1 MDFKNAIFIIVASI
15 VLLTSFSGCTESDST
30 TSNETGEIVYA
41 TIQTNYG
48 NMTFELYPD
57 KAPITVENFKKYA
70 ETGFFDGTIFHRV
83 IKGFMV
89 QGGGF
94 TKDGI
99 QKETF
104 APIKNEADNG
114 LSNKRGTIAMAR
126 TNIVDS
132 ATSQFFIN
140 TVDNSYLDYQN
151 DQNYGYAVFGELT
164 DGFDV
169 LDKIE
174 NVATANNGQYQNWP
188 VEDVIIE
195 KVTIDP
201 IKK

>member
-70 ETGFFDGTIFHRV
+70 ESGFYEGTIFHRV
-83 IKGFMV
+83 ISDFMV

-94 TKDGI
+94 TANGTK
-99 QKETF
+99 KETLD
-104 APIKNEADNG
+104 PIKNEAKNG

-195 KVTIDP
+195 KVTIDE
-201 IKK
+201 

>member
-15 VLLTSFSGCTESDST
+15 VLLTSFSGCTEDNSSST
-30 TSNETGEIVYA
+30 DETGETVYA

-57 KAPITVENFKKYA
+57 KAPITVENFKEYA
-70 ETGFFDGTIFHRV
+70 ESGFYEGTIFHRV
-83 IKGFMV
+83 ISDFMV

-94 TKDGI
+94 TANGTK
-99 QKETF
+99 KETID
-104 APIKNEADNG
+104 PIKNEADNG

-151 DQNYGYAVFGELT
+151 DQNYGYAVFGEMT

-195 KVTIDP
+195 KVTIEE
-201 IKK
+201 

>member
-15 VLLTSFSGCTESDST
+15 VLLTSFSGCTEDNSSST
-30 TSNETGEIVYA
+30 DETGEIVYA

-70 ETGFFDGTIFHRV
+70 ESGFYEGTIFHRV
-83 IKGFMV
+83 ISDFMV

-94 TKDGI
+94 AVNGTK
-99 QKETF
+99 KETLD
-104 APIKNEADNG
+104 PIKNEADNG

-195 KVTIDP
+195 KVTIDE
-201 IKK
+201 

>member
-30 TSNETGEIVYA
+30 TSNETGEVVYA

-57 KAPITVENFKKYA
+57 KAPITVENFKEYA
-70 ETGFFDGTIFHRV
+70 ESGFYEGTIFHRV
-83 IKGFMV
+83 ISDFMV

-94 TKDGI
+94 TANGTK
-99 QKETF
+99 KETLD
-104 APIKNEADNG
+104 PIKNEAKNG

-126 TNIVDS
+126 TTIVDS

-151 DQNYGYAVFGELT
+151 DQNYGYAVFGEMT
-164 DGFDV
+164 DGFEV

-195 KVTIDP
+195 KVI
-201 IKK
+201 IEG

>member
-70 ETGFFDGTIFHRV
+70 ESGFYEGTIFHRV
-83 IKGFMV
+83 ISDFMI

-94 TKDGI
+94 TVNGTK
-99 QKETF
+99 KETID
-104 APIKNEADNG
+104 PIKNEAKNG

-140 TVDNSYLDYQN
+140 TVDNSYLDYQ
-151 DQNYGYAVFGELT
+151 DDSNYGYAVFGKMI

-169 LDKIE
+169 LEKIE

-188 VEDVIIE
+188 IEDVIIE
-195 KVTIDP
+195 KVKIEE
-201 IKK
+201 

>member
-15 VLLTSFSGCTESDST
+15 VFLISFAGCTESDST
-30 TSNETGEIVYA
+30 TSNETCEIVYA

-70 ETGFFDGTIFHRV
+70 ESGFYEGTIFHRV
-83 IKGFMV
+83 ISDFMV

-94 TKDGI
+94 NIDGTK
-99 QKETF
+99 KETLD
-104 APIKNEADNG
+104 PIKNEADNG

-126 TNIVDS
+126 TTIVDS

-140 TVDNSYLDYQN
+140 TVDNSYLDYQ
-151 DQNYGYAVFGELT
+151 DDSNYGYAVFGKMT

-169 LDKIE
+169 LDEIE

-188 VEDVIIE
+188 VENVIIE
-195 KVTIDP
+195 KVTIEE
-201 IKK
+201 

>member
-15 VLLTSFSGCTESDST
+15 VFLISFAGCTESDST
-30 TSNETGEIVYA
+30 TSNETCEIVYA

-70 ETGFFDGTIFHRV
+70 ESGFYEETIFHRV
-83 IKGFMV
+83 ISDFMV

-94 TKDGI
+94 NIDGTK
-99 QKETF
+99 KETLD
-104 APIKNEADNG
+104 PIKNEADNG

-126 TNIVDS
+126 TTIVDS

-140 TVDNSYLDYQN
+140 TVDNSYLDYQ
-151 DQNYGYAVFGELT
+151 DDSNYGYAVFGKMI

-169 LDKIE
+169 LDEIE

-188 VEDVIIE
+188 VENVIIE
-195 KVTIDP
+195 KVTIEE
-201 IKK
+201 

>member
-70 ETGFFDGTIFHRV
+70 ESGFYEGTIFHRV
-83 IKGFMV
+83 ISDFMI

-94 TKDGI
+94 TVNGTK
-99 QKETF
+99 KETLDS
-104 APIKNEADNG
+104 IKNEAKNG

-151 DQNYGYAVFGELT
+151 DQNYGYAVFGEMT

-195 KVTIDP
+195 KVTIEE
-201 IKK
+201 

>member
-30 TSNETGEIVYA
+30 TSNETGEVVYA

-70 ETGFFDGTIFHRV
+70 ESGFYEGTIFHRV
-83 IKGFMV
+83 ISDFMI

-94 TKDGI
+94 TANGTK
-99 QKETF
+99 KETID
-104 APIKNEADNG
+104 PIKNEAKNG

-151 DQNYGYAVFGELT
+151 DQNYGYAVFGEMT

-195 KVTIDP
+195 KVTIDE
-201 IKK
+201 

>member
-15 VLLTSFSGCTESDST
+15 VLLTSFSGCTEDNSSST
-30 TSNETGEIVYA
+30 DETGEIVYA

-70 ETGFFDGTIFHRV
+70 ESGFYEGTIFHRV
-83 IKGFMV
+83 ISDFMV

-94 TKDGI
+94 TANGTK
-99 QKETF
+99 KETLD
-104 APIKNEADNG
+104 PIKNEAKNG

-195 KVTIDP
+195 KVTIDE
-201 IKK
+201 

>member
-1 MDFKNAIFIIVASI
+1 MDFKNVIFIILTSI
-15 VLLTSFSGCTESDST
+15 VLLTSFAGCTENSTNSD
-30 TSNETGEIVYA
+30 ETGKIVYA

-57 KAPITVENFKKYA
+57 KAPITVENFKTYA
-70 ETGFFDGTIFHRV
+70 ESGFYEGTIFHRV
-83 IKGFMV
+83 ISDFMV

-94 TKDGI
+94 TVNGTK
-99 QKETF
+99 KETLD
-104 APIKNEADNG
+104 PIKNEADNG

-126 TNIVDS
+126 TSVVDS

-140 TVDNSYLDYQN
+140 TVDNSFLDYQ
-151 DQNYGYAVFGELT
+151 DDSNYGYAVFGKMI

-169 LDKIE
+169 LDEIE
-174 NVATANNGQYQNWP
+174 SVETANNGQYQNWP

-195 KVTIDP
+195 KVI
-201 IKK
+201 IEE

>member
-15 VLLTSFSGCTESDST
+15 VFLISFAGCTESDST

-70 ETGFFDGTIFHRV
+70 ESGFYEGTIFHRV
-83 IKGFMV
+83 ISDFMV

-94 TKDGI
+94 NIDGTK
-99 QKETF
+99 KETLD
-104 APIKNEADNG
+104 PIKNEADNG

-126 TNIVDS
+126 TTIVDS

-140 TVDNSYLDYQN
+140 TVDNSYLDYQ
-151 DQNYGYAVFGELT
+151 DDSNYGYAVFGEMT

-169 LDKIE
+169 LDEIE

-188 VEDVIIE
+188 VENVIIE
-195 KVTIDP
+195 KVTIEE
-201 IKK
+201 

>member
-70 ETGFFDGTIFHRV
+70 ESGFYEGTIFHRV
-83 IKGFMV
+83 ISDFMI

-94 TKDGI
+94 TANGTK
-99 QKETF
+99 KETLD
-104 APIKNEADNG
+104 PIKNEADNG

>member
-57 KAPITVENFKKYA
+57 KAPITVENFKEYA
-70 ETGFFDGTIFHRV
+70 ESGFYEGTIFHRV
-83 IKGFMV
+83 ISDFMV

-94 TKDGI
+94 TANGTK
-99 QKETF
+99 KETLD
-104 APIKNEADNG
+104 PIKNEADNG

-126 TNIVDS
+126 TTIVDS

-140 TVDNSYLDYQN
+140 TVDNSFLDYQN
-151 DQNYGYAVFGELT
+151 DQNYGYAVFGEMT

-195 KVTIDP
+195 KVTIDE
-201 IKK
+201 

>member
-15 VLLTSFSGCTESDST
+15 VLLISFAGCTESDST

-70 ETGFFDGTIFHRV
+70 ESGFYEGTIFHRV
-83 IKGFMV
+83 ISDFMV

-94 TKDGI
+94 NIDGTK
-99 QKETF
+99 KETLD
-104 APIKNEADNG
+104 PIKNEADNG

-126 TNIVDS
+126 TTIVDS

-140 TVDNSYLDYQN
+140 TVDNLYLDYQ
-151 DQNYGYAVFGELT
+151 DDSNYGYAVFGKMT

-169 LDKIE
+169 LDEIE

-188 VEDVIIE
+188 VENVIIE
-195 KVTIDP
+195 KVTIEE
-201 IKK
+201 

>member
-15 VLLTSFSGCTESDST
+15 VFLISFAGCTESDST

-70 ETGFFDGTIFHRV
+70 ESGFYEGTIFHRV
-83 IKGFMV
+83 INDFMV

-94 TKDGI
+94 NIDGTK
-99 QKETF
+99 KETLD
-104 APIKNEADNG
+104 PIKNEAKNG

-126 TNIVDS
+126 TSVVDS

-140 TVDNSYLDYQN
+140 TVDNSFLDYQ
-151 DQNYGYAVFGELT
+151 DDSNYGYAVFGEMT

-169 LDKIE
+169 LDEIE
-174 NVATANNGQYQNWP
+174 NVATANNGQYKNWP

-195 KVTIDP
+195 KVMIEE
-201 IKK
+201 

>member
-1 MDFKNAIFIIVASI
+1 MI
-15 VLLTSFSGCTESDST
+15 
-30 TSNETGEIVYA
+30 A
-41 TIQTNYG
+41 TIQTTLG
-48 NMTFELYPD
+48 TIKIELFAD

-104 APIKNEADNG
+104 APIKNEAKNG

-195 KVTIDP
+195 KVTIDE
-201 IKK
+201 

>member
-1 MDFKNAIFIIVASI
+1 MDFKNAIFIIAASI

-30 TSNETGEIVYA
+30 TSNETGEVVYA

-70 ETGFFDGTIFHRV
+70 ESGFYEGTIFHRV
-83 IKGFMV
+83 ISDFMV

-94 TKDGI
+94 TANGTK
-99 QKETF
+99 KETLD
-104 APIKNEADNG
+104 PIKNEAKNG

-195 KVTIDP
+195 KVTIDE
-201 IKK
+201 

>member
-1 MDFKNAIFIIVASI
+1 MDFKNAIFLIVASI

-30 TSNETGEIVYA
+30 DSNETGEIVYA

-70 ETGFFDGTIFHRV
+70 ESGFYEGTIFHRV
-83 IKGFMV
+83 INGFMI

-104 APIKNEADNG
+104 APIKNEANNE

-140 TVDNSYLDYQN
+140 TVDNMFLNYQN
-151 DQNYGYAVFGELT
+151 DSNYGYAVFGEMT
-164 DGFDV
+164 EGFEV

-195 KVTIDP
+195 KVTIEE
-201 IKK
+201 

>member
-1 MDFKNAIFIIVASI
+1 MDFKNAILLIIASI
-15 VLLTSFSGCTESDST
+15 VLLTNFSGCIETDS
-30 TSNETGEIVYA
+30 SNTDETGEIVYA

-57 KAPITVENFKKYA
+57 KAPITVENFKEYA
-70 ETGFFDGTIFHRV
+70 ESGFYEGTIFHRV
-83 IKGFMV
+83 ISDFMI

-94 TKDGI
+94 TANGTK
-99 QKETF
+99 KETLD
-104 APIKNEADNG
+104 PIKNEAKNG

-195 KVTIDP
+195 KVTIDE
-201 IKK
+201 

>member
-1 MDFKNAIFIIVASI
+1 MDFKNAILLIIASI
-15 VLLTSFSGCTESDST
+15 VLLTNFSGCTETDS
-30 TSNETGEIVYA
+30 SNTDETGEIVYA

-57 KAPITVENFKKYA
+57 KAPITVENFKEYA
-70 ETGFFDGTIFHRV
+70 ESGFYEGTIFHRV
-83 IKGFMV
+83 IKGFMI

-94 TKDGI
+94 TANGTK
-99 QKETF
+99 KETF
-104 APIKNEADNG
+104 APIKNEAKNG

-126 TNIVDS
+126 TTVVDS

-140 TVDNSYLDYQN
+140 TVDNSFLDYQD
-151 DQNYGYAVFGELT
+151 DQNYGYAVFGEMT

-169 LDKIE
+169 LDEIE

-195 KVTIDP
+195 KVI
-201 IKK
+201 IEE

>member
-15 VLLTSFSGCTESDST
+15 VLLTSFSGCTEDNSSST
-30 TSNETGEIVYA
+30 DETGEIVYA

-70 ETGFFDGTIFHRV
+70 ESGFYEGTIFHRV
-83 IKGFMV
+83 ISDFMV

-94 TKDGI
+94 TANGTK
-99 QKETF
+99 KETLD
-104 APIKNEADNG
+104 PIKNEAKNG

-151 DQNYGYAVFGELT
+151 DQNYGYAVFGEMT

-195 KVTIDP
+195 KVTIDE
-201 IKK
+201 